1 MIFKDKYNFSLIVN
15 RFLVLTFWSNLGGEL
30 AYLPLLKNKGEN
42 SPNFNFQLKQ
52 WVSIRV

>member
-42 SPNFNFQLKQ
+42 SPNLNFQLKQ